1 MATCDV
7 SARNMAETVELC
19 QAARPGEL
27 LAVGYPT
34 GALPAWIRV
43 LDTRS
48 VTLRGLGRFRRV
60 QQLGL
65 VADLELPSLTSVPH
79 FDEQ

>member
-1 MATCDV
+1 MA
-7 SARNMAETVELC
+7 ARLC

-27 LAVGYPT
+27 LAVGYPPA
-34 GALPAWIRV
+34 ALPAWIRV

-60 QQLGL
+60 QELGL
-65 VADLELPSLTSVPH
+65 VADLELPSLTSAPH
-79 FDEQ
+79 LDEHA